1 MIIDHVHSWPFSYS
15 VTDFTNINIAVINSF
30 KTMTSM
36 LFIIFSLSTVNCQSL
51 LHFGNNLPNNSFV
64 YYANISDGGGSLK
77 CMINNGVNCCNG
89 SDVGNW
95 RDERG
100 RPVQQGADGTSC
112 LYVTRGDGVVS
123 LNRKRDL
130 CNLNTSGLWR
140 CDGEM
145 QSLFI
150 YIAHHDSYGKL

>member
-1 MIIDHVHSWPFSYS
+1 MLLERLPFLM
-15 VTDFTNINIAVINSF
+15 VVAFIA
-30 KTMTSM
+30 
-36 LFIIFSLSTVNCQSL
+36 VNCQAQP
-51 LHFGNNLPNNSFV
+51 HFDYDGGFTLPNNSLYLYNDIGAGDF
-64 YYANISDGGGSLK
+64 SLK
-77 CMINNGVNCCNG
+77 CVTDSVNCCNG

-100 RPVQQGADGTSC
+100 RPVQQGADGASC